1 MINLLSA
8 KHDYICNALLRQL
21 HGICCNAYTTRPA
34 LAESVGQRVKTPGR
48 EGKLRETVEGK
59 WMSGKRTTI
68 KGLLKMQD
76 RKTRYQ
82 NALGWKMHDQTS
94 MESHSSNTSYIH
106 CVSIK
111 RDPDIIDCNFKKDKR
126 ILTSF
131 GPNISDT
138 TGHQMALQVPASPNI
153 RFYTT
158 WGNQNIVTSEILH
171 FIQGSIITLLK

>member
-1 MINLLSA
+1 
-8 KHDYICNALLRQL
+8 
-21 HGICCNAYTTRPA
+21 
-34 LAESVGQRVKTPGR
+34 
-48 EGKLRETVEGK
+48 
-59 WMSGKRTTI
+59 
-68 KGLLKMQD
+68 
-76 RKTRYQ
+76 
-82 NALGWKMHDQTS
+82 

-158 WGNQNIVTSEILH
+158 WGNHNIVTSEILH